1 MPLLISSMIIPFD
14 DEDDDCDD
22 DCNDMVKEREVDLRL
37 DTQIISEH

>member
-14 DEDDDCDD
+14 DDDDCD
-22 DCNDMVKEREVDLRL
+22 DMVKEREVDLRL